1 MSRHTDALYLDHIVA
16 ACDRIRRYMAG
27 VSLADFLSNDEK
39 QSAVIRQLEIVGEAV
54 GQLSDAF
61 RRAHPDLPWARVKA
75 LRNVLIHGY
84 ADVDL
89 HQVWVITQENVPAL
103 GGAAARLLAALTEH
117 DPEWDR

>member
-1 MSRHTDALYLDHIVA
+1 MR
-16 ACDRIRRYMAG
+16 
-27 VSLADFLSNDEK
+27 DEFR
-39 QSAVIRQLEIVGEAV
+39 QSAVIRQLEIAGEAA
-54 GQLSDAF
+54 GRLSETF
-61 RRAHPDLPWARVKA
+61 REAHPAMEAREMKA